1 MRGFLLIGFQAWIAG
16 LMHNHCA
23 RKQTVACHKVLNQ
36 VQDDRV
42 VIRHCG
48 LDPQSVRKKEN
59 G

>member
-1 MRGFLLIGFQAWIAG
+1 MRNLS
-16 LMHNHCA
+16 A
-23 RKQTVACHKVLNQ
+23 RKKTVERHKVLNQ